1 MEILDQIENK
11 VKSAI
16 ATISTLQAK
25 VKELEDEKAQYQSKL
40 AEMLNDLQMV
50 DEEIE
55 EPISYQTV
63 ASTDA
68 VAEQAP
74 APTQTNTEAAT
85 TNAEATTTTF
95 EPAVAQ
101 SENPIDEIE
110 EVRSQQAVAPNQ
122 LGISSGDKNNF

>member
-63 ASTDA
+63 ASTDTEA
-68 VAEQAP
+68 APEQSP
-74 APTQTNTEAAT
+74 APTQNNT
-85 TNAEATTTTF
+85 EATTTTF
-95 EPAVAQ
+95 EPAVSQPA
-101 SENPIDEIE
+101 NPIDEIE
-110 EVRSQQAVAPNQ
+110 EVRSQQTVAPNQ